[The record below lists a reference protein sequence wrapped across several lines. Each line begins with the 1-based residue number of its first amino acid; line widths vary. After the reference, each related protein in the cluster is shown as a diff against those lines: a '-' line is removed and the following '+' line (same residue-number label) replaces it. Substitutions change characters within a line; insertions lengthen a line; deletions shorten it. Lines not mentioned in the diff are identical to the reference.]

1 MNLPNLLIVGA
12 AKSGTTSLHNYL
24 KQHPE
29 IFMSK
34 HKEPHFLINKEIGEN
49 RIPKAVKKLNEYSSL
64 FDGSDTFKYK
74 GESSAMYLQFPNITI
89 KNIKKYLE
97 KDIKIII
104 MLRNPIDRAFSG
116 YQHVKRFNIDE
127 ELTFEQAL
135 EVCEDR
141 YFKQTSLTPATRYIH
156 IGMYYDF
163 VKKFMHS
170 FSDQIHVIIYD
181 DFIADT
187 QNELSKVFS
196 FLKVNKIEINITE
209 KYMVGGWKW
218 KNSFFKNTFMKKNLL
233 KKIIK
238 KIAPFEFLR
247 IFLNDLFKYLFT
259 TPDDKMDI
267 SIRKKLQNIYKNDV
281 INLSKLLN
289 RDLNFWIK

>member
-29 IFMSK
+29 IFMSN

-49 RIPKAVKKLNEYSSL
+49 RIPKGVKKLNEYSSL
-64 FDGSDTFKYK
+64 FDGSDTFKYR
-74 GESSAMYLQFPNITI
+74 GESSAMYLQFPNIAI

-116 YQHVKRFNIDE
+116 YQHVKRFNVDE
-127 ELTFEQAL
+127 ELTFAQAL
-135 EVCEDR
+135 DVCEDR

-181 DFIADT
+181 DFITDT

-196 FLKVNKIEINITE
+196 FLKVKKIDVNITE

-218 KNSFFKNTFMKKNLL
+218 KNRFFKNTFMKKSFL

-238 KIAPFEFLR
+238 IIVPFKFLR

-259 TPDDKMDI
+259 MPDDKMDI
-267 SIRKKLQNIYKNDV
+267 SVRKKLQNIYKNDV

>member
-29 IFMSK
+29 IFMSN

-49 RIPKAVKKLNEYSSL
+49 RIPKGVKKLNEYISL
-64 FDGSDTFKYK
+64 FDGSDTFKYR
-74 GESSAMYLQFPNITI
+74 GESSAMYLQFPNIAI

-97 KDIKIII
+97 KDLKIII

-116 YQHVKRFNIDE
+116 YQHVKRFNVDE
-127 ELTFEQAL
+127 ELTFAQAL
-135 EVCEDR
+135 DVCEDR

-170 FSDQIHVIIYD
+170 FPDQIHVIIYD

-196 FLKVNKIEINITE
+196 FLKVKKIDVNITE

-218 KNSFFKNTFMKKNLL
+218 KNRFFKNTFMKKSFL

-238 KIAPFEFLR
+238 IIAPFKFLR

-259 TPDDKMDI
+259 MPDDKMDI
-267 SIRKKLQNIYKNDV
+267 SVRKKLQNIYKNDV

>member
-29 IFMSK
+29 IFMSS

-49 RIPKAVKKLNEYSSL
+49 RIPKAVKKLNEYSNL
-64 FDGSDTFKYK
+64 FDGSDTFKYR
-74 GESSAMYLQFPNITI
+74 GESSAMYLQFPNIAI

-97 KDIKIII
+97 KNIKIII

-116 YQHVKRFNIDE
+116 YQHVKRFNVDE

-196 FLKVNKIEINITE
+196 FLKVKKIEINIAK

-218 KNSFFKNTFMKKNLL
+218 KNSFFKNTFMKKSLL

-238 KIAPFEFLR
+238 IIAPFEFLR
-247 IFLNDLFKYLFT
+247 IFLNNLFKYLFT
-259 TPDDKMDI
+259 MPDDKMDI

-281 INLSKLLN
+281 VNLSKLLN

>member
-29 IFMSK
+29 IFMSN

-49 RIPKAVKKLNEYSSL
+49 RIPKGVKKLNEYSSL
-64 FDGSDTFKYK
+64 FDGSDTFKYR
-74 GESSAMYLQFPNITI
+74 GESSAMYLQFPNIAI

-116 YQHVKRFNIDE
+116 YQHVKRFNVDE
-127 ELTFEQAL
+127 ELTFAQAL
-135 EVCEDR
+135 DVCEDR

-170 FSDQIHVIIYD
+170 FSGQVHVIIYD
-181 DFIADT
+181 DFITDT

-196 FLKVNKIEINITE
+196 FLKVKKIDVNITE

-218 KNSFFKNTFMKKNLL
+218 KNRFFKNTFMKKSFL

-238 KIAPFEFLR
+238 IIAPFKFLR

-259 TPDDKMDI
+259 MPDDKMDI
-267 SIRKKLQNIYKNDV
+267 SVRKKLQNIYKNDV

>member
-29 IFMSK
+29 IFMSI

-49 RIPKAVKKLNEYSSL
+49 RIPKAVKKLREYSNL
-64 FDGSDTFKYK
+64 FDGSDTFKYR
-74 GESSAMYLQFPNITI
+74 GESSAMYLQFPNIAI

-97 KDIKIII
+97 KDLKIII

-116 YQHVKRFNIDE
+116 YQHVKRFNVDE
-127 ELTFEQAL
+127 ELTFAQAL
-135 EVCEDR
+135 DVCEDR

-170 FSDQIHVIIYD
+170 FSGQVHVIIYD
-181 DFIADT
+181 DFITDT

-196 FLKVNKIEINITE
+196 FLKVKKIDVNITE

-218 KNSFFKNTFMKKNLL
+218 KNRFFKNTFMKKSFL

-238 KIAPFEFLR
+238 IIAPFKFLR

-259 TPDDKMDI
+259 MPDDKMDI
-267 SIRKKLQNIYKNDV
+267 SVRKKLQNIYKNDV

>member
-29 IFMSK
+29 IFMSN

-64 FDGSDTFKYK
+64 FDGSDTFKYR
-74 GESSAMYLQFPNITI
+74 GESSAMYLQFPNIAI

-116 YQHVKRFNIDE
+116 YQHVKRFNVDE
-127 ELTFEQAL
+127 ELTFAQAL
-135 EVCEDR
+135 DVCEER

-196 FLKVNKIEINITE
+196 FLKVKKIEININE

-218 KNSFFKNTFMKKNLL
+218 KNSFFKNIFMKKSFL

-238 KIAPFEFLR
+238 KIAPLEFLR

-259 TPDDKMDI
+259 EPDDKMDI
-267 SIRKKLQNIYKNDV
+267 AVRKKLQNIYKNDV

-289 RDLNFWIK
+289 KDLNFWIK